1 MQVKE
6 YMYINLFL
14 DFIKVLNKAYNKTTD
29 NIELNILT
37 IIQIAPPK
45 TRAIEDIININ
56 TFIIDT
62 TNIMFTSESLFI
74 SSLTKNLNI
83 I

>member
-6 YMYINLFL
+6 YMYINLFF
-14 DFIKVLNKAYNKTTD
+14 DFIKVLNKAYNNTTD

-62 TNIMFTSESLFI
+62 TNSLQV
-74 SSLTKNLNI
+74 NLYLYLL
-83 I
+83 

>member
-6 YMYINLFL
+6 YMYINLFF
-14 DFIKVLNKAYNKTTD
+14 DFIKVLNKAYNNTTD

-62 TNIMFTSESLFI
+62 TNIMFTSEYLFI

>member
-6 YMYINLFL
+6 YMYINLFF
-14 DFIKVLNKAYNKTTD
+14 DFIKVLNKAYNNTTD

-45 TRAIEDIININ
+45 TRG
-56 TFIIDT
+56 
-62 TNIMFTSESLFI
+62 L
-74 SSLTKNLNI
+74 
-83 I
+83 

>member
-6 YMYINLFL
+6 YMYINLFF

-62 TNIMFTSESLFI
+62 TNIMFTS
-74 SSLTKNLNI
+74 
-83 I
+83 